1 MISKRIVL
9 ILFLV
14 LLPFIF
20 ARAQTQLEM
29 NAEAHH
35 ELKLS
40 EQTMDSVFR
49 AVVEKYDDSPEFIS
63 RLKKAQEAWTRYRD
77 AHLESMYPGKNK
89 RVTYGSVYPLC
100 ASNLLVQL
108 NNQRTEQLKKWLD
121 GIEEGDVCAGSVRF
135 TSLFE
140 L

>member
-1 MISKRIVL
+1 MILKRIVL

-14 LLPFIF
+14 LLPFII
-20 ARAQTQLEM
+20 AGAQTQLEL

-40 EQTMDSVFR
+40 EQTMDSVFT
-49 AVVEKYDDSPEFIS
+49 AVVEKYDDSPDFIV
-63 RLKKAQEAWTRYRD
+63 RLKKAQKAWISYRD

-89 RVTYGSVYPLC
+89 RANYGSVYPLC
-100 ASNLLVQL
+100 ASTFLVQL